1 MAIVVQRE
9 AGGDPLKLHIRRGWL
24 GYVCRVVGAAVA
36 GELGAEN
43 AIQIYH
49 RDTEGTEKRRRD
61 LAWQLRSVVR

>member
-36 GELGAEN
+36 GELGAEI
-43 AIQIYH
+43 AKGRQIQIYH
-49 RDTEGTEKRRRD
+49 SPQEASHRRREHREERD
-61 LAWQLRSVVR
+61 